1 MIISNIYLQKEK
13 KLLKMNIEIQR
24 AQKKTILKYIDEI
37 ADNALNTFKDST
49 YDFIYN
55 YLLKVQSSIEKSD
68 ENISML
74 NVLLNKLDSFSSED
88 ENNFITSYNE
98 DYITYHEKIL
108 DNTLE
113 IQKILADLLEYIK
126 FDFSSLN
133 TKNETEIENIPS
145 DVSINT
151 NTEISPNEYSIT
163 AKDTNLDNDTVL
175 QENTLIISHTRQ
187 KVILP
192 YTKSELEKILKEKNN
207 DYKNLQEIV
216 DDKYTLPI
224 SYYKNIPLSRFK
236 EAYSLAKFKAHASV
250 KQALDLGLELFFNSD
265 LHPAIITAC
274 RTLDELD
281 IYLDYL
287 ESGEIEKFKC
297 FSIIFEIP
305 PVIQQKKYDKH

>member
-1 MIISNIYLQKEK
+1 MIISNIDLQKEK

-24 AQKKTILKYIDEI
+24 TQKKTILKYIDEI

-68 ENISML
+68 KNISML
-74 NVLLNKLDSFSSED
+74 NTLLDKLNSFSNED
-88 ENNFITSYNE
+88 ENNFMTSYNE

-151 NTEISPNEYSIT
+151 EAKILPEKHSIT

-192 YTKSELEKILKEKNN
+192 YTKLELEKILKEKNN
-207 DYKNLQEIV
+207 DYKNLQEII

>member
-1 MIISNIYLQKEK
+1 MIISNIDLQKEK

-24 AQKKTILKYIDEI
+24 TQKKTILKYIDEI

-68 ENISML
+68 KNISMFNTLLDKL
-74 NVLLNKLDSFSSED
+74 NSFSNED
-88 ENNFITSYNE
+88 ENNFMISYNE

-151 NTEISPNEYSIT
+151 HTEISPNEHSIT

-192 YTKSELEKILKEKNN
+192 YTKLELEKILKEKNN
-207 DYKNLQEIV
+207 NYKSLQEII

>member
-1 MIISNIYLQKEK
+1 MIISNIDLQKEK

-24 AQKKTILKYIDEI
+24 TQKKTILKYIDEI
-37 ADNALNTFKDST
+37 ADNALNTFKDSR

-68 ENISML
+68 KNISMFNTLLDKL
-74 NVLLNKLDSFSSED
+74 NSFSNED

-151 NTEISPNEYSIT
+151 ETQILPEKHSIT

-207 DYKNLQEIV
+207 DYKNLQEII

>member
-1 MIISNIYLQKEK
+1 MIISNIDLQKEK

-24 AQKKTILKYIDEI
+24 TQKKTILKYIDEI

-68 ENISML
+68 KNISML
-74 NVLLNKLDSFSSED
+74 NTLLDKLNSFSNED
-88 ENNFITSYNE
+88 ENNFMTSYNE

-151 NTEISPNEYSIT
+151 ETQILPEKHSIT

-192 YTKSELEKILKEKNN
+192 YTKLELEKILKEKNN
-207 DYKNLQEIV
+207 DYKNLQEII